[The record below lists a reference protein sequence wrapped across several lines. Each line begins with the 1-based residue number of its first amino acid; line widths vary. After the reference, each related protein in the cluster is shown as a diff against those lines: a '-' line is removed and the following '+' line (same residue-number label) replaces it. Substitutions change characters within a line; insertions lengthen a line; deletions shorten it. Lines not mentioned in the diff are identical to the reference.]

1 MPKRRTQDVVHVV
14 MTDHRIEKPV
24 AGANLL
30 APRDE
35 RDPSIAEIIAPPGA
49 ELYRTLAAA
58 RAGKQVSIPLSQ
70 EIEPYFDLGAS
81 QLAQKNYA
89 AVEKTARAILARA
102 PDHPLATE
110 WLGMARVHLGHRDE
124 GLDLMRKAAK
134 LDPQQSEFDYNL
146 GLLAGGDEAVAAF
159 RRAVA
164 GRPNFVLAW
173 FHLGEAQAG
182 DDAIAAYRRT
192 LEIDPRFTRA
202 YLALARALTAQGNRA
217 EAMRYLRHG
226 VRVAARPEEVREALK
241 NAEVR

>member
-14 MTDHRIEKPV
+14 MTDHRIQKPV

-49 ELYRTLAAA
+49 ELYRNLAAA

-110 WLGMARVHLGHRDE
+110 WLGMARVRLGHRDE

-241 NAEVR
+241 NLPSP